1 MTDIKNDNI
10 ADGLAATP
18 EKISESKDE
27 AKGEEKKNSEND
39 GNINSNGYNSSE
51 KSTGDGEGSTR
62 IIEVD
67 GEDGG
72 QENGTPKL
80 DDVKTAPYNHEEQ
93 QEIARRRI
101 AYSLV
106 GLVLILVL
114 FSCVYL
120 WVLPL
125 TPNTRKY
132 VDNLIVLLQV
142 VFGPIITLAGTAIGY
157 YFGANSAKK

>member
-1 MTDIKNDNI
+1 MPDTNGENI
-10 ADGLAATP
+10 DAGPIVMPD
-18 EKISESKDE
+18 KIPGSKDE
-27 AKGEEKKNSEND
+27 GMKEEKPKPED
-39 GNINSNGYNSSE
+39 SE
-51 KSTGDGEGSTR
+51 KSSSSSPSSPEKSTDNGEGSTK

-72 QENGTPKL
+72 QENTTPKL

-114 FSCVYL
+114 FSCIYL

-157 YFGANSAKK
+157 YFGANSGKK